1 MEKLRTQTSQK
12 ASYLYKRF
20 INTIMLSDGTII
32 ALSTPQGS
40 GALGV
45 IRLSG
50 SLALE
55 KTQLYFTPKGNK
67 KWEDFQAN
75 NTYLGVF
82 KKDNIL
88 IDEVLLTFFK
98 GPHSYTGE
106 DVIELS
112 CHGSPYIFQRII
124 SSYLEEGILPAQAGE
139 FTLRAYLNKK
149 MDLSQAEAVSDL
161 ISSESAEAH
170 RIAMQQMRGGFSKGM
185 EELRQKLIQFKA
197 LIELELDFSEEEV
210 NFADKSQ
217 LESLLNE
224 LEKEIRALKDSFAYG
239 NVIKKGVPV
248 AIAGKPNVGK
258 SSLINALFNEEKAIV
273 APIAGTTRD
282 SIEDTLIIEG
292 VQFRFI
298 DTAGLR
304 QTEDA
309 IESIG
314 VAKAKEKVT
323 QARILL
329 YLYDKTTSDSILVDE
344 IESLYHEKL
353 KVLLIQNKV
362 DLERNGYDKDFIRKL
377 QQQLSSKIENI
388 SLGIST
394 KEIDTLK
401 PLKKKLIQTV
411 QSLGNNNGLIVNN
424 TRHYH
429 ALGEALKAIENVKKG
444 IRSDLTGDLLS
455 IDLKEAIEHIGT
467 ITGVIDTDQDVL
479 GTIFSQF
486 CIGK

>member
-1 MEKLRTQTSQK
+1 
-12 ASYLYKRF
+12 
-20 INTIMLSDGTII
+20 MLSDGTII

-50 SLALE
+50 PLAFE
-55 KTQLYFTPKGNK
+55 KTQRFFTPRSGQ
-67 KWEDFQAN
+67 KWEVIKPNQAQLGTFKN
-75 NTYLGVF
+75 NGA
-82 KKDNIL
+82 L
-88 IDEVLLTFFK
+88 IDEVLVTAFK
-98 GPHSYTGE
+98 APHSYTGE

-112 CHGSPYIFQRII
+112 CHGSPYILQQII
-124 SSYLEEGILPAQAGE
+124 SSYLEEDILPAQAGE

-161 ISSESAEAH
+161 IASESAEAH
-170 RIAMQQMRGGFSKGM
+170 RIAMQQLRGGFSKGM
-185 EELRQKLIQFKA
+185 EALRQKLIEFKA

-210 NFADKSQ
+210 NFADKTQ
-217 LESLLNE
+217 LEALLTE
-224 LEKEIRALKDSFAYG
+224 LEKEISELKDSFAYG

-258 SSLINALFNEEKAIV
+258 SSLLNALFNEEKAIV
-273 APIAGTTRD
+273 SPIAGTTRD
-282 SIEDTLIIEG
+282 SIEDTLILDG
-292 VQFRFI
+292 VQFCFI

-304 QTEDA
+304 QTEDT

-314 VAKAKEKVT
+314 VAKAKEKVA

-329 YLYDKTTSDSILVDE
+329 YLYDKTTTDSVLVE
-344 IESLYHEKL
+344 ELKSLYHDNLKL
-353 KVLLIQNKV
+353 VLVQNKI
-362 DLERNGYDKDFIRKL
+362 DLAPEGHDLAFAELLKK
-377 QQQLSSKIENI
+377 QLPASMAPK

-394 KEIDTLK
+394 KKTDSLL
-401 PLKKKLIQTV
+401 PLKKELVETV
-411 QSLGNNNGLIVNN
+411 QSLGNSNGIIINN

-429 ALGEALKAIENVKKG
+429 ALEKALKAIEQVKKG
-444 IRSDLTGDLLS
+444 LEIDLAGDLLS
-455 IDLKEAIEHIGT
+455 IDLKEAIEHIGA

>member
-1 MEKLRTQTSQK
+1 
-12 ASYLYKRF
+12 
-20 INTIMLSDGTII
+20 MLSDGTII

-50 SLALE
+50 PLAFE
-55 KTQLYFTPKGNK
+55 KTQRFFTPRSGQ
-67 KWEDFQAN
+67 KWEVIKPNQAQLGTFKN
-75 NTYLGVF
+75 NGA
-82 KKDNIL
+82 L
-88 IDEVLLTFFK
+88 IDEVLVTAFK
-98 GPHSYTGE
+98 APHSYTGE

-112 CHGSPYIFQRII
+112 CHGSPYILQQII
-124 SSYLEEGILPAQAGE
+124 SSYLEEDILPAQAGE

-161 ISSESAEAH
+161 IASESAEAH
-170 RIAMQQMRGGFSKGM
+170 RIAMQQLRGGFSKGM
-185 EELRQKLIQFKA
+185 EALRQKLIEFKA

-210 NFADKSQ
+210 NFADKTQ
-217 LESLLNE
+217 LEALLTE
-224 LEKEIRALKDSFAYG
+224 LEKEISELKDSFAYG

-258 SSLINALFNEEKAIV
+258 SSLLNALFNEEKAIV
-273 APIAGTTRD
+273 SPIAGTTRD
-282 SIEDTLIIEG
+282 SIEDTLILDG

-304 QTEDA
+304 QTDDT

-314 VAKAKEKVT
+314 VAKAKEKVA

-329 YLYDKTTSDSILVDE
+329 YLYDKTTTDSVLVE
-344 IESLYHEKL
+344 ELKSLYHDNLKL
-353 KVLLIQNKV
+353 VLVQNKI
-362 DLERNGYDKDFIRKL
+362 DLAPEGHDLAFAELLKK
-377 QQQLSSKIENI
+377 QLPASMAPK

-394 KEIDTLK
+394 KKTDSLL
-401 PLKKKLIQTV
+401 PLKKELVETV
-411 QSLGNNNGLIVNN
+411 QSLGNSNGIIINN

-429 ALGEALKAIENVKKG
+429 ALEKALKAIEQVKKG
-444 IRSDLTGDLLS
+444 LEIDLAGDLLS
-455 IDLKEAIEHIGT
+455 IDLKEAIEHIGA

>member
-1 MEKLRTQTSQK
+1 
-12 ASYLYKRF
+12 
-20 INTIMLSDGTII
+20 MLSDGTII

-50 SLALE
+50 PLAFE
-55 KTQLYFTPKGNK
+55 KTQRFFTPRSGQ
-67 KWEDFQAN
+67 KWEDIKPNQAQLGTFKN
-75 NTYLGVF
+75 NGA
-82 KKDNIL
+82 L
-88 IDEVLLTFFK
+88 IDEVLVTAFK
-98 GPHSYTGE
+98 APHSYTGE

-112 CHGSPYIFQRII
+112 CHGSPYILQQII
-124 SSYLEEGILPAQAGE
+124 SSYLEEDILPAQAGE

-161 ISSESAEAH
+161 IASESAEAH
-170 RIAMQQMRGGFSKGM
+170 RIAMQQLRGGFSKRM
-185 EELRQKLIQFKA
+185 EALRQKLIEFKA

-210 NFADKSQ
+210 NFADKTQ
-217 LESLLNE
+217 LEALLTE
-224 LEKEIRALKDSFAYG
+224 LEKEISELKDSFAYG

-258 SSLINALFNEEKAIV
+258 SSLLNALFNEEKAIV
-273 APIAGTTRD
+273 SPIAGTTRD
-282 SIEDTLIIEG
+282 SIEDTLILDG

-304 QTEDA
+304 QTEDT

-314 VAKAKEKVT
+314 VAKAKEKVA

-329 YLYDKTTSDSILVDE
+329 YLYDKTTTDSVLVE
-344 IESLYHEKL
+344 ELKSLYHDNLKL
-353 KVLLIQNKV
+353 VLVQNKI
-362 DLERNGYDKDFIRKL
+362 DLAPEGHDLAFAELLKK
-377 QQQLSSKIENI
+377 QLPASMAPK

-394 KEIDTLK
+394 KKTDSLL
-401 PLKKKLIQTV
+401 PLKKELVETV
-411 QSLGNNNGLIVNN
+411 QSLGNSNGIIINN

-429 ALGEALKAIENVKKG
+429 ALEKALKAIEQVKKG
-444 IRSDLTGDLLS
+444 LEIDLAGDLLS
-455 IDLKEAIEHIGT
+455 IDLKEAIEHIGA

>member
-1 MEKLRTQTSQK
+1 
-12 ASYLYKRF
+12 
-20 INTIMLSDGTII
+20 MLSDGTII

-50 SLALE
+50 PLAFE
-55 KTQLYFTPKGNK
+55 KTQRFFTPRSGQ
-67 KWEDFQAN
+67 KWEDIKPNQAQLGTFKN
-75 NTYLGVF
+75 NGA
-82 KKDNIL
+82 L
-88 IDEVLLTFFK
+88 IDEVLVTAFK
-98 GPHSYTGE
+98 APHSYTGE

-112 CHGSPYIFQRII
+112 CHGSPYILQQII
-124 SSYLEEGILPAQAGE
+124 SSYLEEDILPAQAGE

-161 ISSESAEAH
+161 IASESAEAH
-170 RIAMQQMRGGFSKGM
+170 RIAMQQLRGGFSKGM
-185 EELRQKLIQFKA
+185 EALRQKLIEFKA

-210 NFADKSQ
+210 NFADKTQ
-217 LESLLNE
+217 LEALLTE
-224 LEKEIRALKDSFAYG
+224 LEKEISELKDSFAYG

-258 SSLINALFNEEKAIV
+258 SSLLNALFNEEKAIV
-273 APIAGTTRD
+273 SPIAGTTRD
-282 SIEDTLIIEG
+282 SIEDTLILDG

-304 QTEDA
+304 QTEDT

-314 VAKAKEKVT
+314 VAKAKEKVA

-329 YLYDKTTSDSILVDE
+329 YLYDKTTTDSVLVE
-344 IESLYHEKL
+344 ELKSLYHDNLKL
-353 KVLLIQNKV
+353 VLVQNKI
-362 DLERNGYDKDFIRKL
+362 DLAPEGHDLAFAELLKK
-377 QQQLSSKIENI
+377 QLPASMAPK
-388 SLGIST
+388 SLGVST
-394 KEIDTLK
+394 KKTDSLL
-401 PLKKKLIQTV
+401 PLKKELVETV
-411 QSLGNNNGLIVNN
+411 QSLGNSNGIIINN

-429 ALGEALKAIENVKKG
+429 ALEKALKAIEQVKKG
-444 IRSDLTGDLLS
+444 LEIDLAGDLLS
-455 IDLKEAIEHIGT
+455 IDLKEAIEHIGA

>member
-1 MEKLRTQTSQK
+1 
-12 ASYLYKRF
+12 
-20 INTIMLSDGTII
+20 MLSDGTII

-50 SLALE
+50 PLAFE
-55 KTQLYFTPKGNK
+55 KTQRFFTPRSSQ
-67 KWEDFQAN
+67 KWEDIKPNKAQLGTFKN
-75 NTYLGVF
+75 NGA
-82 KKDNIL
+82 L
-88 IDEVLLTFFK
+88 IDEVLVTAFK
-98 GPHSYTGE
+98 APHSYTGE

-112 CHGSPYIFQRII
+112 CHGSPYILQQII
-124 SSYLEEGILPAQAGE
+124 STYLEEDILPAQAGE

-161 ISSESAEAH
+161 IASESAEAH
-170 RIAMQQMRGGFSKGM
+170 RIAMQQLRGGFSKGM
-185 EELRQKLIQFKA
+185 EALRQKLIEFKA

-210 NFADKSQ
+210 NFADKTQ
-217 LESLLNE
+217 LEALLTE
-224 LEKEIRALKDSFAYG
+224 LEKEISELKDSFAYG

-258 SSLINALFNEEKAIV
+258 SSLLNALFNEEKAIV
-273 APIAGTTRD
+273 SPIAGTTRD
-282 SIEDTLIIEG
+282 SIEDTLILDG

-304 QTEDA
+304 QTEDT

-314 VAKAKEKVT
+314 VAKAKEKVA

-329 YLYDKTTSDSILVDE
+329 YLYDKTTTDSVLVE
-344 IESLYHEKL
+344 ELKSLYHDNLKL
-353 KVLLIQNKV
+353 VLVQNKI
-362 DLERNGYDKDFIRKL
+362 DLAPEGHDLAFAELLKK
-377 QQQLSSKIENI
+377 QLPASMAPK

-394 KEIDTLK
+394 KKTDSLL
-401 PLKKKLIQTV
+401 PLKKELVETV
-411 QSLGNNNGLIVNN
+411 QSLGNSNGIIINN

-429 ALGEALKAIENVKKG
+429 ALEKALKAIGEVKKG
-444 IRSDLTGDLLS
+444 LEIDLAGDLLS
-455 IDLKEAIEHIGT
+455 IDLKEAIEHIGA
-467 ITGVIDTDQDVL
+467 ISGVIDTDQDVL